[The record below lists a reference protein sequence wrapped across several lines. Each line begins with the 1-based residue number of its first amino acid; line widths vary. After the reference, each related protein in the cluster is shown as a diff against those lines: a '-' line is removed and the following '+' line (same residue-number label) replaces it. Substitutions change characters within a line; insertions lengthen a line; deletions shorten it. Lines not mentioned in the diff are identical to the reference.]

1 METKT
6 VEMSV
11 ETWDKI
17 KEQVLNEEK
26 LIKEKTVKKLEIK
39 NRFTGKVQIISTK
52 ETFRDAVIENKYNLS
67 DADLRET
74 NLIEANLIEADL
86 RFADLRFANLQYADL
101 RSADL
106 QYADLQYANLRFA
119 NLQYAD
125 LGSADL
131 RSANLRFADLRS
143 ADLRSTDLRSADLRS
158 AERTDYKL
166 KKNPIML
173 YGFKYPVLI
182 FDKHMEI
189 GCRAYTFA
197 EWENFSLK
205 EIEDIGGPDSRKMW
219 RKYKTML
226 LDLCKKMRYK

>member
-131 RSANLRFADLRS
+131 RF
-143 ADLRSTDLRSADLRS
+143 

>member
-1 METKT
+1 MKTKIQIN
-6 VEMSV
+6 S
-11 ETWDKI
+11 I
-17 KEQVLNEEK
+17 FGK
-26 LIKEKTVKKLEIK
+26 LLYEYEADNNYVKKTAEK
-39 NRFTGKVQIISTK
+39 
-52 ETFRDAVIENKYNLS
+52 AVSE
-67 DADLRET
+67 R
-74 NLIEANLIEADL
+74 
-86 RFADLRFANLQYADL
+86 
-101 RSADL
+101 
-106 QYADLQYANLRFA
+106 
-119 NLQYAD
+119 
-125 LGSADL
+125 
-131 RSANLRFADLRS
+131 ANLRFADLGF
-143 ADLRSTDLRSADLRS
+143 ANLLS

>member
-101 RSADL
+101 
-106 QYADLQYANLRFA
+106 
-119 NLQYAD
+119 
-125 LGSADL
+125 GSADL
-131 RSANLRFADLRS
+131 RF
-143 ADLRSTDLRSADLRS
+143 

>member
-1 METKT
+1 MIVETKT

-131 RSANLRFADLRS
+131 RF
-143 ADLRSTDLRSADLRS
+143 